1 MLFHLFIIVFIRE
14 IFKFLREKHHKI
26 DDFIRKIEKRADSKA
41 DTVRKYEKLGLFIL
55 VAVPLPGTGA
65 WTGALVAAM
74 LEMRLKDAVPMILL
88 GVCAAGALVMML
100 TIGVIN
106 M

>member
-1 MLFHLFIIVFIRE
+1 MCSSDL
-14 IFKFLREKHHKI
+14 
-26 DDFIRKIEKRADSKA
+26 KIEKRADSKA